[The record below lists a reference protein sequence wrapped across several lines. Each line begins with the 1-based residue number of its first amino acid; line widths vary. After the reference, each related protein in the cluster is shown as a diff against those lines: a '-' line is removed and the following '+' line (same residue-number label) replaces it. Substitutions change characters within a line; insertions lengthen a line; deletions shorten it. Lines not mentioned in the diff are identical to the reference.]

1 MIWEGRDWKGKILK
15 ILEEFEFFFFFFVFC
30 AMEF

>member
-15 ILEEFEFFFFFFVFC
+15 ILEEFEFFFFFC